1 MTKIASAC
9 VRIQRLSRKELVM
22 QPHVVIVGGG
32 IGGLF
37 AANAL
42 TAHGLAVSVYEQASA
57 LGEIGA
63 GVFLTPNSVRHLQR
77 VGLEPAV
84 EKWGA
89 RVGYDSHYFRH
100 DGAPIAPV
108 QVTDSAGWNATFG
121 MHRADL
127 VTMLADTLPAGV
139 VQTGHRCTGI
149 EQNAAKAR
157 VSFANGACAEA
168 DVVIAADGIHSE
180 LRPHVFPP
188 SQPVFSGSV
197 AYRGLVPHARAP
209 HWPIDRWQ
217 MWLGRGKHFLA
228 FPVRAG
234 TLINYVGFLPAD
246 EQMKESWSAPGD
258 PEVLRRAFAGWD
270 ARIAPLLQEVQLT
283 FRWALYDREP
293 LPTWTSGRLSLLGD
307 AAHPMLPHL
316 GQGAN
321 QSIEDGM
328 ALATILARADRATAP
343 AALLAYERLR
353 RERVAQVQRGA
364 RENGLRYDSAYADL
378 GRRDAEIAA
387 HAAFRKRLYDHDVVP
402 DAQAASASLG

>member
-1 MTKIASAC
+1 MT
-9 VRIQRLSRKELVM
+9 
-22 QPHVVIVGGG
+22 QPPPRVAIVGGG

-42 TAHGLAVSVYEQASA
+42 IAQGIAVSVYEQAPA
-57 LGEIGA
+57 IGEIGA

-77 VGLEPAV
+77 VGLESAV
-84 EKWGA
+84 EKFGA
-89 RVGYDSHYFRH
+89 RVGKDSHYFRH

-108 QVTDSAGWNATFG
+108 QVTDSSGWNATFG

-127 VTMLADTLPAGV
+127 VALLADALPVGTV
-139 VQTGHRCTGI
+139 HTGHRCTGFAQEDI
-149 EQNAAKAR
+149 AR
-157 VSFANGACAEA
+157 VTFANGASAQA
-168 DVVIAADGIHSE
+168 DVIIAADGIHSE

-188 SQPVFSGSV
+188 SRPVFHGSV
-197 AYRGLVPHARAP
+197 AYRGLVPRETIP
-209 HWPIDRWQ
+209 HWPIERWQ
-217 MWLGRGKHFLA
+217 MWLGQGKHFLA

-234 TLINYVGFLPAD
+234 QMINYVGFVPAD
-246 EQMKESWSAPGD
+246 EEMKESWSAPGD
-258 PEVLRRAFAGWD
+258 PDLLRREFAGWD
-270 ARIAPLLQEVQLT
+270 PRIEELLRHVQTT

-293 LPTWTSGRLSLLGD
+293 LPTWTNGRLSLLGD

-328 ALATILARADRATAP
+328 ALATILARADRNTAP
-343 AALLAYERLR
+343 AALAAYERLR

-364 RENGLRYDSAYADL
+364 RENGMRYDSAYSDL
-378 GRRDAEIAA
+378 GVRDAEIAA

-402 DAQAASASLG
+402 DAQAAAAALTR